1 MARTQRADTGL
12 AGRLAAAL
20 AACALLAAPANAA
33 EAPLSLATR
42 GVPVVEVAI
51 NGKGPFAMVLDTG
64 AGLTTVTTS
73 LRRELGLMK
82 LGRMPQPVQLA
93 DGPATVD
100 IYTLGFVAVAGEPA
114 PAPITL
120 ILDAPLAR
128 VPEARG
134 ILGMNVLSRFAVE
147 IDQPGRRLALHPRGD
162 GPRPGAD
169 WHEAA
174 MARRADYFVI
184 VAAEI
189 DGVAASAVIDTGANV
204 TILNPALGEA
214 LGIVADAPGVARG
227 ELGVGG
233 TATLK
238 ARASRLS
245 VAGIDWRTPEVQAAD
260 LPLFAALGLAD
271 RPALI
276 LGNDALT
283 EVRLFIDYAGG
294 RLYLAPP
301 GTAAAAARDVR

>member
-1 MARTQRADTGL
+1 M
-12 AGRLAAAL
+12 
-20 AACALLAAPANAA
+20 
-33 EAPLSLATR
+33 
-42 GVPVVEVAI
+42 
-51 NGKGPFAMVLDTG
+51 
-64 AGLTTVTTS
+64 
-73 LRRELGLMK
+73 
-82 LGRMPQPVQLA
+82 
-93 DGPATVD
+93 
-100 IYTLGFVAVAGEPA
+100 
-114 PAPITL
+114 
-120 ILDAPLAR
+120 
-128 VPEARG
+128 
-134 ILGMNVLSRFAVE
+134 
-147 IDQPGRRLALHPRGD
+147 
-162 GPRPGAD
+162 
-169 WHEAA
+169 
-174 MARRADYFVI
+174 
-184 VAAEI
+184 
-189 DGVAASAVIDTGANV
+189 IDTGANV

-214 LGIVADAPGVARG
+214 LGIVAGAPGVARG

-276 LGNDALT
+276 LGNDALK